1 MLWAQFDALEMGTG
15 WEDTDILK
23 PQIMIESVYGDSHPG
38 SYHLNQMVEQAVY
51 GVYQCGGKPAKYYAT
66 DICDGCAQGHDGMN
80 VVLASREAIANM
92 VEVHAS
98 AVPWDGMILSSS
110 CDKSI
115 PAHLKAA
122 ARMDIPAIFMPGGS
136 MRPGPNM
143 TTSLVAGDI
152 SLRQKRKDAI
162 TPQEVRDYKL
172 TGCPSVGACTFLGTA
187 STMQCMAEALG
198 LTLPGAA
205 LVPATMRDLLQY
217 SRYAGRKIMEL
228 VEKQITP
235 SKILTPAAFKNAIIV
250 HSAIGGST
258 NGTIHLPSIARELGY
273 DLPIELFDE
282 INHQVPHLGNINP
295 SGTHLTEAFWF
306 AGGVPMVQWLLR
318 DMLDLDVMTVTG
330 KTLGENLEDLHKD
343 NWFEHNLGYLHNYGL
358 ERDQVI
364 FPVDKAP
371 EKGSVAILKGNIAPE
386 GSVLK
391 YSACA
396 NNQREVVNAKAR
408 VFNHEEDAHNAVVNN
423 EINPGEV
430 IIIRYEGPR
439 GCGMPEMLMT
449 TEAIVC
455 DERING
461 SVALITDGRFSGAT
475 RGAAIGHV
483 SPEAAAGG
491 PIAFIEDG
499 DLISY
504 SVKDRTINLTGIH
517 GVPCTLEEADKV
529 LADDLGIEHLY
540 WLFRYDR
547 ASDFHKLVYAIKY
560 RSNRELG
567 VWAGKML
574 GERMK
579 DVRGI
584 DCIIPVPLHPER
596 EKKRGFNQAFLI
608 GTGIASVL
616 GGRIEPEVLR
626 RVVNTPSQT
635 GLERGQRADNVA
647 EAFELGNTT
656 RVEGCHVL
664 LVDDV
669 VTSGATIR
677 ACMMELSKIKGVRV
691 SVACLGKSGSI

>member
-1 MLWAQFDALEMGTG
+1 MMQKSHDDRMLWAQFDSLEMGTG
-15 WEDTDILK
+15 WDDTDIEK
-23 PQIMIESVYGDSHPG
+23 PQIMVESVYGDSHPG
-38 SYHLNQMVEQAVY
+38 SWHLNQLVEQAVY
-51 GVYQCGGKPAKYYAT
+51 GVYEKGGKPAKYDAT

-80 VVLASREAIANM
+80 VVLASREALANM

-98 AVPWDGMILSSS
+98 AVPWDGMILMSS

-122 ARMDIPAIFMPGGS
+122 ARMDIPTIFMPGGS

-187 STMQCMAEALG
+187 STMQCIAEALG

-205 LVPATMRDLLQY
+205 LAPATMRDIIQY
-217 SRYAGRKIMEL
+217 ARYAGRKIMEL
-228 VEKQITP
+228 VEKDITP
-235 SKILTPAAFKNAIIV
+235 SKIMTPAAFKNAIIV

-258 NGTIHLPSIARELGY
+258 NATIHLPSIARELGY

-282 INHQVPHLGNINP
+282 INHQVPHLGNIFP
-295 SGTHLTEAFWF
+295 SGAQLTESFWF
-306 AGGVPMVQWLLR
+306 AGGIPMVQWMLR

-330 KTLGENLEDLHKD
+330 KTLGENLEELHKD
-343 NWFEHNLGYLHNYGL
+343 NWFDRNLGYLANYGL
-358 ERDQVI
+358 TRDQVI
-364 FPVDKAP
+364 FPVEKAP

-396 NNQREVVNAKAR
+396 MNQREVVNAKAR
-408 VFNHEEDAHNAVVNN
+408 VFNHEEDAHDAVVNN
-423 EINPGEV
+423 QINPGEV

-449 TEAIVC
+449 TEAICC

-491 PIAFIEDG
+491 PIAFLEEG

-504 SVKDRTINLTGIH
+504 SVKDRTINMTGIH
-517 GVPCTLEEADKV
+517 GVPCTVEEATAE
-529 LADDLGIEHLY
+529 LAKRAEKGIL
-540 WLFRYDR
+540 
-547 ASDFHKLVYAIKY
+547 
-560 RSNRELG
+560 
-567 VWAGKML
+567 
-574 GERMK
+574 
-579 DVRGI
+579 
-584 DCIIPVPLHPER
+584 PR
-596 EKKRGFNQAFLI
+596 EKRKGFYKLYTDHALSAMK
-608 GTGIASVL
+608 GA
-616 GGRIEPEVLR
+616 
-626 RVVNTPSQT
+626 
-635 GLERGQRADNVA
+635 GLE
-647 EAFELGNTT
+647 
-656 RVEGCHVL
+656 
-664 LVDDV
+664 
-669 VTSGATIR
+669 
-677 ACMMELSKIKGVRV
+677 
-691 SVACLGKSGSI
+691 